1 MRKKRKHSVPSRH
14 EYLEYERRKK
24 ELWLK
29 HDKLEAVYHQR
40 IPEVLENRLAK
51 LSPHEKKDYV

>member
-29 HDKLEAVYHQR
+29 HGPGQEYDKALTEL
-40 IPEVLENRLAK
+40 INELGI
-51 LSPHEKKDYV
+51 